1 MMDLSLYRQQ
11 SAIRKWM
18 ELGRSNAAPALDEDS
33 DLSDTPVPSTIV
45 TDIARDIPELRNLDV
60 REWAE
65 ETVGDTHV
73 GKRKT
78 RVGPSD
84 RQRKKGKRQDDI
96 EEEEFRTDDST
107 PDPSVGD
114 DDDHDDGGDD
124 SSTDASDD
132 GIGSGG
138 YVGGGGGGD
147 DVVGGGEGMRFTGE
161 S

>member
-1 MMDLSLYRQQ
+1 LC
-11 SAIRKWM
+11 
-18 ELGRSNAAPALDEDS
+18 
-33 DLSDTPVPSTIV
+33 
-45 TDIARDIPELRNLDV
+45 
-60 REWAE
+60 
-65 ETVGDTHV
+65 
-73 GKRKT
+73 KRKT

-84 RQRKKGKRQDDI
+84 RQRKKGKRQDGI
-96 EEEEFRTDDST
+96 EEEEFRIDDST

-124 SSTDASDD
+124 SSTDGSDD